1 MKLPKILLGLA
12 VWSASIATAY
22 YMGLQVTSES
32 STVEAPG
39 SDRSVT
45 NQTSI
50 DFTDQSESEA
60 PLEVATSFFDDS
72 KLNLEDAIGEF
83 DRLTEEQTRDLLA
96 QAFALP
102 ETDFRRSRFIREL
115 LVQLAETAPE
125 DALAMAAGIES
136 LRESEEARISI
147 LEVWAEND
155 PLATLEWARLAL
167 VSEPL
172 RAQRSQLVAI
182 YEGYAK
188 NNPQAAF
195 AAALQLPNES
205 SFEQRIKSRALE
217 EILEEQISSGGLLE
231 AKIQV
236 ELLEEGPIKSALLN
250 ELVDEWASHDPVGA
264 AAYVESLGENAT
276 DRMKTNLL
284 SEWAE
289 SDPAAAAAWLDNSD
303 FEENTLSQASSAI
316 IREWTRY
323 DMAASAEWLNTQPAS
338 PALDRAVISYTYQA
352 AQEDPANA
360 ITWAESIENDS
371 MRNRMMQH
379 VAGNW
384 KAEDPEAFQTYLDS
398 SEFDEKQLE
407 RLQNAQPIQMGR
419 RRGRP

>member
-1 MKLPKILLGLA
+1 MPRYI
-12 VWSASIATAY
+12 I
-22 YMGLQVTSES
+22 
-32 STVEAPG
+32 
-39 SDRSVT
+39 
-45 NQTSI
+45 
-50 DFTDQSESEA
+50 
-60 PLEVATSFFDDS
+60 
-72 KLNLEDAIGEF
+72 
-83 DRLTEEQTRDLLA
+83 
-96 QAFALP
+96 
-102 ETDFRRSRFIREL
+102 SR
-115 LVQLAETAPE
+115 
-125 DALAMAAGIES
+125 
-136 LRESEEARISI
+136 
-147 LEVWAEND
+147 
-155 PLATLEWARLAL
+155 
-167 VSEPL
+167 
-172 RAQRSQLVAI
+172 
-182 YEGYAK
+182 
-188 NNPQAAF
+188 
-195 AAALQLPNES
+195 
-205 SFEQRIKSRALE
+205 
-217 EILEEQISSGGLLE
+217 
-231 AKIQV
+231 
-236 ELLEEGPIKSALLN
+236 
-250 ELVDEWASHDPVGA
+250 
-264 AAYVESLGENAT
+264 
-276 DRMKTNLL
+276 
-284 SEWAE
+284 